1 MASRSCIVV
10 HDRLHHSHRRRHE
23 KISLQIHAV
32 SVLAVKLILKFL
44 FPSNA
49 RLSLK
54 HVAEAGNLAEE
65 VISTIRTAQAFG
77 TQKIMSRKYDK
88 NVDVT
93 RVVETKGSI
102 WQGVG
107 LGCLFFVTYAGYALA
122 FDFGTTLINEGL
134 GLFPFLCREFAFDI
148 GRQLTPERL

>member
-1 MASRSCIVV
+1 
-10 HDRLHHSHRRRHE
+10 
-23 KISLQIHAV
+23 
-32 SVLAVKLILKFL
+32 
-44 FPSNA
+44 
-49 RLSLK
+49 LK

-77 TQKIMSRKYDK
+77 TQKIMSRKYDN

-93 RVVETKGSI
+93 RIVETKGSI
-102 WQGVG
+102 WQGAG

-134 GLFPFLCREFAFDI
+134 GLFPFLCRETASDI
-148 GRQLTPERL
+148 DWQLTLERL